1 MALFMCRDVIVSGQ
15 GYVGVPGTIWG
26 GSRTCST
33 GDNTSLGHQ
42 PITTEMTQATPCCP
56 GLLTSEREEERR
68 KIDRLYKRVW
78 VCCRKALRS
87 GATLACLRLLI
98 APYRCRDGVTCKHW
112 NPNTNVCL
120 LSCLLIA
127 PPSTCFHFCTTVLSY
142 YEEKQN
148 EQSIGGLWYRVMTD
162 CCALLG
168 CTAST
173 CSKLKPVQISLAEGW
188 EGLRCAADSY
198 KRSLPKEII
207 NLLLIASHQ

>member
-1 MALFMCRDVIVSGQ
+1 MLECQALSG
-15 GYVGVPGTIWG
+15 VGLEHVPQEI
-26 GSRTCST
+26 
-33 GDNTSLGHQ
+33 
-42 PITTEMTQATPCCP
+42 TQAWATSQSQQRWRRPHPAALGCSP
-56 GLLTSEREEERR
+56 VKEKKRGGRLTDSIRS
-68 KIDRLYKRVW
+68 
-78 VCCRKALRS
+78 RKALQR
-87 GATLACLRLLI
+87 GATLAFLHLLI

-112 NPNTNVCL
+112 NTNTNACL
-120 LSCLLIA
+120 LSCLLIT

-148 EQSIGGLWYRVMTD
+148 EQSIGDLWNRVMTD

-173 CSKLKPVQISLAEGW
+173 CSKLTPVQISLAEGW